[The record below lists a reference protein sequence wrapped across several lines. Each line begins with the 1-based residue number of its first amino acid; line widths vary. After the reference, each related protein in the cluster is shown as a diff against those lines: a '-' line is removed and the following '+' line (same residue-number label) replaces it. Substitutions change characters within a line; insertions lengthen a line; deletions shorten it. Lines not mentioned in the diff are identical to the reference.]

1 MFKLTPT
8 VLVGKNEPNSIPWPF
23 PEVVPASGSIYFT
36 ADGYDITGSVVLR
49 TVNNTEDVEFAVTG
63 SEDTILLISKES
75 GRVGVG
81 TVSASA
87 KLEVSSSL
95 DEDLLLIKN
104 ASGSI
109 KVNQEGI
116 LVLSPYQGD
125 VTAVSG
131 ALIYSA
137 SSLFVGS

>member
-1 MFKLTPT
+1 MA
-8 VLVGKNEPNSIPWPF
+8 KNVRI
-23 PEVVPASGSIYFT
+23 VPASGSIYFT
-36 ADGYDITGSVVLR
+36 ADGKDITGSVVLR
-49 TVNNTEDVEFAVTG
+49 TVNNTEDVEFAITG
-63 SEDTILLISKES
+63 SEETILLISKES

-95 DEDLLLIKN
+95 DEDLLLVKN

-109 KVNQEGI
+109 KVNQEGL

-125 VTAVSG
+125 ATAVSG

>member
-1 MFKLTPT
+1 MA
-8 VLVGKNEPNSIPWPF
+8 KNVRI
-23 PEVVPASGSIYFT
+23 VPASGSIYFT

-49 TVNNTEDVEFAVTG
+49 TVGNTEDVEFTVTG

-95 DEDLLLIKN
+95 DEDLLLVKN

-109 KVNQEGI
+109 KVNNEGL

-125 VTAVSG
+125 ATAVSG

-137 SSLFVGS
+137 SSLFVGG

>member
-1 MFKLTPT
+1 MA
-8 VLVGKNEPNSIPWPF
+8 KNVRI
-23 PEVVPASGSIYFT
+23 VPASGSIYFT

-49 TVNNTEDVEFAVTG
+49 TVGSTEDIEFAVTG

-95 DEDLLLIKN
+95 DEDLLLVKN

-109 KVNQEGI
+109 KVNNEGL

-125 VTAVSG
+125 ATAVSG

-137 SSLFVGS
+137 SSLFVGG

>member
-1 MFKLTPT
+1 MA
-8 VLVGKNEPNSIPWPF
+8 KNVRI
-23 PEVVPASGSIYFT
+23 VPASGSIYFT

-49 TVNNTEDVEFAVTG
+49 TVGSTEDVEFAVTG

-104 ASGSI
+104 NAGSI
-109 KVNQEGI
+109 KVNQDGV

-137 SSLFVGS
+137 SSLFVGG

>member
-1 MFKLTPT
+1 MA
-8 VLVGKNEPNSIPWPF
+8 KNVRI
-23 PEVVPASGSIYFT
+23 VPASGSIYFT
-36 ADGYDITGSVVLR
+36 ADGKDITGSVVLR
-49 TVNNTEDVEFAVTG
+49 TVNNTEDVEFAITG
-63 SEDTILLISKES
+63 SEETILLISKES

-95 DEDLLLIKN
+95 DEDLLLVKN

-109 KVNQEGI
+109 KVNNEGLLI
-116 LVLSPYQGD
+116 LSPYQGD
-125 VTAVSG
+125 ATAVSG

>member
-1 MFKLTPT
+1 MA
-8 VLVGKNEPNSIPWPF
+8 KNVRI
-23 PEVVPASGSIYFT
+23 VPASGSIYFT
-36 ADGYDITGSVVLR
+36 GDGYDITGSVILR
-49 TVNNTEDVEFAVTG
+49 TVGNTEDVEFAVTG
-63 SEDTILLISKES
+63 SEDTILLISKNS

-87 KLEVSSSL
+87 KLEVSSSV
-95 DEDLLLIKN
+95 DEDLLLVKN

-109 KVNQEGI
+109 KVNQEGV

-137 SSLFVGS
+137 SSLFVGG

>member
-1 MFKLTPT
+1 MA
-8 VLVGKNEPNSIPWPF
+8 KNVRI
-23 PEVVPASGSIYFT
+23 VPASGSIYFT

-49 TVNNTEDVEFAVTG
+49 TVNNTEDIEFAITG
-63 SEDTILLISKES
+63 SEETILLISKES

-95 DEDLLLIKN
+95 DEDLLLVKN

-109 KVNQEGI
+109 KVNQEGLLI
-116 LVLSPYQGD
+116 LSPYQGD
-125 VTAVSG
+125 ATAVSG

>member
-1 MFKLTPT
+1 MA
-8 VLVGKNEPNSIPWPF
+8 KNVRI
-23 PEVVPASGSIYFT
+23 VPASGSIYFT

-49 TVNNTEDVEFAVTG
+49 TVNNTEDIEFAVTG

-109 KVNQEGI
+109 KVNQEGV

-125 VTAVSG
+125 TTPVSG

-137 SSLFVGS
+137 SSLFVGG

>member
-1 MFKLTPT
+1 MA
-8 VLVGKNEPNSIPWPF
+8 KNVRI
-23 PEVVPASGSIYFT
+23 VPASGSIYFT

-95 DEDLLLIKN
+95 DEDLLLVKN

-109 KVNQEGI
+109 KVNQEGLLI
-116 LVLSPYQGD
+116 LSPYQGD
-125 VTAVSG
+125 ATAVSG

>member
-1 MFKLTPT
+1 MA
-8 VLVGKNEPNSIPWPF
+8 KNVRI
-23 PEVVPASGSIYFT
+23 VPASGSIYFT
-36 ADGYDITGSVVLR
+36 GDGYDITGSVVLR

-95 DEDLLLIKN
+95 DEDLLLVKN

-109 KVNQEGI
+109 KVNNEGL

-125 VTAVSG
+125 ATAVSG

>member
-1 MFKLTPT
+1 MA
-8 VLVGKNEPNSIPWPF
+8 KNVRI
-23 PEVVPASGSIYFT
+23 VPASGSIYFT

-63 SEDTILLISKES
+63 SEETILLISKDS

-95 DEDLLLIKN
+95 DEDLLLVKN

-109 KVNQEGI
+109 KVNQEGV

-125 VTAVSG
+125 ATAVSG

-137 SSLFVGS
+137 SSLFVGT

>member
-1 MFKLTPT
+1 MA
-8 VLVGKNEPNSIPWPF
+8 KNVRI
-23 PEVVPASGSIYFT
+23 VPASGSIYFT

-49 TVNNTEDVEFAVTG
+49 TVGSTEDVEFAVTG

-95 DEDLLLIKN
+95 DEDLLLVKN

-109 KVNQEGI
+109 KVNNEGL

-125 VTAVSG
+125 ATAVSG

-137 SSLFVGS
+137 SSLFIGS

>member
-1 MFKLTPT
+1 MA
-8 VLVGKNEPNSIPWPF
+8 KNVRI
-23 PEVVPASGSIYFT
+23 VPASGSIYLT
-36 ADGYDITGSVVLR
+36 ADGKDITGSVVLR
-49 TVNNTEDVEFAVTG
+49 TVNNTEDVEFAITG
-63 SEDTILLISKES
+63 SEETILLISKES

-87 KLEVSSSL
+87 KLEISSSL
-95 DEDLLLIKN
+95 DEDLLLVKN

-109 KVNQEGI
+109 KVNQEGL

-125 VTAVSG
+125 ATAVSG

>member
-1 MFKLTPT
+1 MA
-8 VLVGKNEPNSIPWPF
+8 KNVRI
-23 PEVVPASGSIYFT
+23 VPASGSIYFT

-49 TVNNTEDVEFAVTG
+49 TVNNTEDIEFAVTG
-63 SEDTILLISKES
+63 SEETILLISKES

-95 DEDLLLIKN
+95 DEDLLLVKN

-109 KVNQEGI
+109 KVNNEGL
-116 LVLSPYQGD
+116 LVLSPYQGNAN
-125 VTAVSG
+125 AVSG

-137 SSLFVGS
+137 SSLFVGG

>member
-1 MFKLTPT
+1 MA
-8 VLVGKNEPNSIPWPF
+8 KNVRI
-23 PEVVPASGSIYFT
+23 VPASGSIYFT

-63 SEDTILLISKES
+63 SEDTILLISKDS

-95 DEDLLLIKN
+95 DEDLLLVKN

-125 VTAVSG
+125 ATAVSG

-137 SSLFVGS
+137 SSLFIGT

>member
-1 MFKLTPT
+1 MA
-8 VLVGKNEPNSIPWPF
+8 KNVRI
-23 PEVVPASGSIYFT
+23 VPASGSIYFT
-36 ADGYDITGSVVLR
+36 ADGYDVTGSVILR
-49 TVNNTEDVEFAVTG
+49 TVGNTEDVEFAVTG

-95 DEDLLLIKN
+95 DEDLLLVKN

-125 VTAVSG
+125 ATAVSG

-137 SSLFVGS
+137 SSLFVGT

>member
-1 MFKLTPT
+1 MA
-8 VLVGKNEPNSIPWPF
+8 KNVRI
-23 PEVVPASGSIYFT
+23 VPASGSIYFT

-49 TVNNTEDVEFAVTG
+49 TVGDTEDLEFSNGGDQPA
-63 SEDTILLISKES
+63 LLISKDS
-75 GRVGVG
+75 GRIGVG

-109 KVNQEGI
+109 KVDQEGI
-116 LVLSPYQGD
+116 LVLSNNAENI
-125 VTAVSG
+125 TAKDG
-131 ALIYSA
+131 AIIFSA
-137 SSLFVGS
+137 SEFFIGK

>member
-1 MFKLTPT
+1 MA
-8 VLVGKNEPNSIPWPF
+8 KNVRI
-23 PEVVPASGSIYFT
+23 VPASGSIYFT
-36 ADGYDITGSVVLR
+36 ADGKDVTGSIVLR
-49 TVNNTEDVEFAVTG
+49 TVGNTEDVGFAVTG
-63 SEDTILLISKES
+63 SEDIILLISKDS

-87 KLEVSSSL
+87 KLEVSSSV

-109 KVNQEGI
+109 KVNQEGV
-116 LVLSPYQGD
+116 LVLSPYQGE

-131 ALIYSA
+131 ALIFSA
-137 SSLFVGS
+137 SNLFIGG

>member
-1 MFKLTPT
+1 MA
-8 VLVGKNEPNSIPWPF
+8 KNVRI
-23 PEVVPASGSIYFT
+23 VPASGSIYFT

-49 TVNNTEDVEFAVTG
+49 TVNNTEDIEFAVTG

-95 DEDLLLIKN
+95 DEDLLLVKN

-109 KVNQEGI
+109 KVNNEGL

-125 VTAVSG
+125 ATAVSG

>member
-1 MFKLTPT
+1 MA
-8 VLVGKNEPNSIPWPF
+8 KNVRI
-23 PEVVPASGSIYFT
+23 VPASGSIYFT

-95 DEDLLLIKN
+95 DEDLLLVKN

-109 KVNQEGI
+109 KVNQEGL

-125 VTAVSG
+125 ATAVSG

-137 SSLFVGS
+137 SFLFVGS

>member
-1 MFKLTPT
+1 MA
-8 VLVGKNEPNSIPWPF
+8 KNVRI
-23 PEVVPASGSIYFT
+23 VPASGSIYFT
-36 ADGYDITGSVVLR
+36 GDGYDITGSVVLR

-95 DEDLLLIKN
+95 DEDLLLVKN

-109 KVNQEGI
+109 KVNNEGL
-116 LVLSPYQGD
+116 LVLSPYQGAA
-125 VTAVSG
+125 TAVSG

>member
-1 MFKLTPT
+1 MA
-8 VLVGKNEPNSIPWPF
+8 KNVRI
-23 PEVVPASGSIYFT
+23 VPASGSIYFT
-36 ADGYDITGSVVLR
+36 ADGYDITGSVILR

-95 DEDLLLIKN
+95 DEDLLLVKN

-109 KVNQEGI
+109 KVNQEGL

-125 VTAVSG
+125 ATAVSG

>member
-1 MFKLTPT
+1 MA
-8 VLVGKNEPNSIPWPF
+8 KNVRI
-23 PEVVPASGSIYFT
+23 VPASGSIYFT

-49 TVNNTEDVEFAVTG
+49 TVNNTEDIEFAVTG

-95 DEDLLLIKN
+95 DEDLLLVKN

-125 VTAVSG
+125 ATAVSG

-137 SSLFVGS
+137 SSLFVGT

>member
-1 MFKLTPT
+1 MA
-8 VLVGKNEPNSIPWPF
+8 KNVRI
-23 PEVVPASGSIYFT
+23 VPASGSIYLT

-49 TVNNTEDVEFAVTG
+49 TLGDTEDLEFSTG
-63 SEDTILLISKES
+63 GDQPALLISKTS
-75 GRVGVG
+75 GRIGVG

-87 KLEVSSSL
+87 KLEVSSSV

-109 KVNQEGI
+109 KVNQEGV
-116 LVLSPYQGD
+116 LVLSPYQGE

-137 SSLFVGS
+137 SSLFIGS